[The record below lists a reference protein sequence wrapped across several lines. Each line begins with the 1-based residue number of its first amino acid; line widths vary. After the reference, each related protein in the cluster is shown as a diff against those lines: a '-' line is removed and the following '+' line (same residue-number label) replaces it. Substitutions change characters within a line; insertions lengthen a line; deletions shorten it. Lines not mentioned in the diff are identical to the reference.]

1 MQPNSEER
9 IRSGA
14 ARAAEARI
22 VRRRGAQPG
31 NVNALKHGRY
41 ARAAIAER
49 RRLRELLRSARDAR
63 RILESGLMR

>member
-9 IRSGA
+9 IRSGP

-49 RRLRELLRSARDAR
+49 RRLRELLQAARKAR
-63 RILESGLMR
+63 RALSNA